1 MAGVLAD
8 VTPSP
13 AADGPF
19 TLVTETEQ
27 PPVNTRKQPN
37 IAQLVA
43 EGKTPDEIMRIFA
56 ESAGYVP
63 DV

>member
-1 MAGVLAD
+1 METI
-8 VTPSP
+8 TPSP

-19 TLVTETEQ
+19 SLVSDLSLVAPA
-27 PPVNTRKQPN
+27 PPKPITNPR

-56 ESAGYVP
+56 AAAGYVP

>member
-1 MAGVLAD
+1 MAD

-19 TLVTETEQ
+19 SLVSDVGHTT
-27 PPVNTRKQPN
+27 PN

-56 ESAGYVP
+56 VSAGYVP

>member
-1 MAGVLAD
+1 MAD
-8 VTPSP
+8 ITPSP

-19 TLVTETEQ
+19 SLISEEGHA
-27 PPVNTRKQPN
+27 PPAPRIQPN

-43 EGKTPDEIMRIFA
+43 EGKTPDQIMRIFA
-56 ESAGYVP
+56 DAAGYVP

>member
-8 VTPSP
+8 ITPSP

-19 TLVTETEQ
+19 TLVTEVAVGT
-27 PPVNTRKQPN
+27 NRKQPN

>member
-19 TLVTETEQ
+19 TLVTDVADVT
-27 PPVNTRKQPN
+27 TRRQPN

>member
-1 MAGVLAD
+1 MAD

-19 TLVTETEQ
+19 SLVSDVGHTTLTT
-27 PPVNTRKQPN
+27 QPN

-43 EGKTPDEIMRIFA
+43 EGKTPDQIMRIFA

>member
-1 MAGVLAD
+1 MAD
-8 VTPSP
+8 ITPSP

-19 TLVTETEQ
+19 SLVTDSEQ
-27 PPVNTRKQPN
+27 AALTPRPN
-37 IAQLVA
+37 IAQLIA
-43 EGKTPDEIMRIFA
+43 EGKTPDQIMRIFA

>member
-1 MAGVLAD
+1 MAD
-8 VTPSP
+8 VTPSL

-19 TLVTETEQ
+19 SLASEVGQ
-27 PPVNTRKQPN
+27 PTPRPN
-37 IAQLVA
+37 IAQLLA
-43 EGKTPDEIMRIFA
+43 EGKTPDQIMRIFA